1 MEQRPTPHDTL
12 LARYLSDEASAAE
25 RREVEL
31 WLADNP
37 EHWAELERLRR
48 LWEIGVAPSTES
60 FQTEAAWSKVKAR
73 IQDLSP
79 TEDKPPARILRMR
92 YTIMAVAASV
102 TILIGLFFVWKFT
115 QRQTLDYAITAQAA
129 DEMLSI
135 LLPDSSNVDLMPH
148 STLKYVP
155 GFAGKE
161 RSVWLDG
168 EARFS
173 VRKNPD
179 QPFVVEAGEAFV
191 RVLGT
196 VFQVNTRIKANETRV
211 RVEEGR
217 VLLSAMRTDKAQSDS
232 SAVELRAGQEGL
244 LLKGGKAR
252 VNLLEAGAAAFEFDQ
267 TLVFENTE
275 LDRVCQLLSDRF
287 HTSVQVAPPIAGC
300 RLTATFQRQS
310 LREILEIIATTLQL
324 ELIETKG
331 QFQFNG
337 DAC

>member
-1 MEQRPTPHDTL
+1 MEHLPPPHDTL
-12 LARYLSDEASAAE
+12 LARYLSDEASPAE
-25 RREVEL
+25 KREVEL
-31 WLADNP
+31 WLADHP
-37 EHWAELERLRR
+37 DHWAELERLRR
-48 LWEIGVAPSTES
+48 IWEIGATPSNDS
-60 FQTEAAWSKVKAR
+60 FQNEAAWSKVKAR
-73 IQDLSP
+73 IQDLP
-79 TEDKPPARILRMR
+79 QTEEKPPARIFTLRH
-92 YTIMAVAASV
+92 TIMAVAASV
-102 TILIGLFFVWKFT
+102 TVLIGLFFVWKISQDHT
-115 QRQTLDYAITAQAA
+115 PDYQIMAQTA
-129 DEMLSI
+129 DEGLSI
-135 LLPDSSNVDLMPH
+135 WLPDSSNVDLMPH

-173 VRKNPD
+173 VRKNPN

-252 VNLLEAGAAAFEFDQ
+252 VNLLEAGTAAFEFDQ

-287 HTSVQVAPPIAGC
+287 HTSVQAAPSIAGC

-324 ELIETKG
+324 ELIDAQG
-331 QFQFNG
+331 QFQLKG